1 MLSYRTK
8 GTATLFPNSPPGIS
22 PIDSIDPISK
32 NPTKLH
38 QTPPQFSIQLK
49 LSNRST
55 NRDDKIAIIIRVAN
69 ENPSKFDPLHPWI
82 PSLRSRYRRQAD
94 QNPSNL
100 GLLSTLRFRTRHCSF
115 APRSFALA
123 VSTPRT
129 RQQCCPLPP
138 PATFHRSYRI
148 CSREHAGQLSL
159 TRPTTNTRGLDNEPC
174 PCRALS
180 SRICALKSAAG

>member
-129 RQQCCPLPP
+129 RQQCCLPP
-138 PATFHRSYRI
+138 SPPTRHFPSILSY
-148 CSREHAGQLSL
+148 L
-159 TRPTTNTRGLDNEPC
+159 
-174 PCRALS
+174 
-180 SRICALKSAAG
+180 